1 MKTIISNLIILF
13 LFSLVTL
20 IIPESSQATPDNPLL
35 VSQKGVYRTYRF
47 QYSDENT
54 TTIFPDRLGK
64 KGSRAS
70 TFMSTLSFDGD
81 LQVKDYGRVGNENI
95 YSLSFD
101 QVRTSR
107 FGMNGHPVFE
117 SPDQFI
123 GKYRKQEVYVCVD
136 GNNEIKRFLFPPKTT
151 QVFKTFMTTAA
162 QEIQVS
168 IREGKK
174 SWTTKE
180 INQHGKGVVDY
191 RVKDTKGNHI
201 ELAKTRK
208 NYDYPGLI
216 APSDKQN
223 IRSNDKII
231 LNREG
236 FIEEID
242 KHERSTI
249 TAPSNKKNILDVKKT
264 LSLKMIGKGNFDPGA
279 FGAKQ
284 TSSMLAVYPGEPI
297 SDPKQNR
304 ELLAKQVN
312 DLIYEDMESWIKNF
326 RPDTKDNRANNA
338 MFYRSS
344 GFVKLQPRSAQRL
357 ADFAMKKGRT
367 SGERTLVMNIL
378 AAAGT
383 ENAQAAMK
391 NMLSDPNVRKDPQYG
406 VLIQNFSFMDVKP
419 TAGTLEFL
427 SGLMNRKK
435 GYESYA
441 AAHAFG
447 ACIHKLYKRSEKEK
461 ALSLNNQIR
470 KKIDGAISHDERAEY
485 IAALGNAGM
494 FENNRIVTGYF
505 KHPNPRIRAEAVM
518 ALRKTETSDVRSQM
532 LFLFKDK
539 DRGVQRSSIQTYMQF
554 SPDEK
559 NIREI
564 KTQLKAGKIQEA
576 NFYDMTS
583 LLKKNIQRY
592 PGLVKDC
599 LKIMVRKKL
608 KDPDLEARIRGMI

>member
-1 MKTIISNLIILF
+1 MKTIISNLILLF
-13 LFSLVTL
+13 LFSLIV
-20 IIPESSQATPDNPLL
+20 PESSQATPDNPLL

-64 KGSRAS
+64 KGSAS
-70 TFMSTLSFDGD
+70 TFMSNLTFDGD
-81 LQVKDYGRVGNENI
+81 LRVKDYGKVGNENV

-101 QVRTSR
+101 QVRASR
-107 FGMNGHPVFE
+107 FGMNGHPVFD

-136 GNNEIKRFLFPPKTT
+136 GNNEIIRFLFPPKTS

-174 SWTTKE
+174 RWTTKE

-191 RVKDTKGNHI
+191 QVKGAKGSRI
-201 ELAKTRK
+201 ELSKTRK

-216 APSDKQN
+216 APGDKQN
-223 IRSNDKII
+223 IRSSDKII
-231 LNREG
+231 LNQQG

-249 TAPSNKKNILDVKKT
+249 TAPANKKNILDVKKT
-264 LSLKMIGKGNFDPGA
+264 LSLKMTGQGNFDPGS

-297 SDPKQNR
+297 SDPGQNR

-312 DLIYEDMESWIKNF
+312 DLIYEDMETWIKHF
-326 RPDTKDNRANNA
+326 KPDTHDNRANNA

-357 ADFAMKKGRT
+357 ADFARKKERT
-367 SGERTLVMNIL
+367 SGERTLVMNIF

-383 ENAQAAMK
+383 ESAQNAMR
-391 NMLSDPNVRKDPQYG
+391 NVLSDPNVRKDTQYG

-419 TAGTLEFL
+419 TAGTIEFL

-447 ACIHKLYKRSEKEK
+447 ACIHKLYKRNEKEK
-461 ALSLNNQIR
+461 SLALNNLIR
-470 KKIDGAISHDERAEY
+470 KKIDGAGNPDERAEY

-494 FENNRIVTGYF
+494 FENNRIITGYF
-505 KHPNPRIRAEAVM
+505 KHPNPRVRTEAVM
-518 ALRKTETSDVRSQM
+518 ALRKTETADVRDQT
-532 LFLFKDK
+532 LYLFKDE
-539 DRGVQRSSIQTYMQF
+539 DRGVQRSSIQTYMHF

-564 KTQLKAGKIQEA
+564 KAQLKAGKIQEA

-583 LLKKNIQRY
+583 LLKKNIQSH